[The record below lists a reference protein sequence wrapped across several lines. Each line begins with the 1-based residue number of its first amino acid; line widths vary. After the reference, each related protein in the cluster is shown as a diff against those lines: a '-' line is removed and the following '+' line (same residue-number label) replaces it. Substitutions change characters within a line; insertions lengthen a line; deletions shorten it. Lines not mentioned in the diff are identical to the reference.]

1 MARDSNSFNRQ
12 KPKFKPQPTVLV
24 ICEDTKSGKRDLE
37 DASLHFRVNV
47 LVEIT
52 HCGKTDPLSIV
63 KEAINRQGKF
73 DRIFCSIDR
82 DTHQNFDEAL
92 NLAKP
97 SKKIDIIA
105 SYPCFEFW
113 LLLHFGYNRKPYAA
127 AGKYS
132 AGDLVI
138 KDLCT
143 HACLQNYDK
152 GNVQGLFK
160 LMLNNGFAEARRIAP
175 NVLTEAIASEEMN
188 PSTKLHELLDFF
200 EKLSSPQQ
208 AE

>member
-1 MARDSNSFNRQ
+1 LTAR
-12 KPKFKPQPTVLV
+12 
-24 ICEDTKSGKRDLE
+24 
-37 DASLHFRVNV
+37 
-47 LVEIT
+47 
-52 HCGKTDPLSIV
+52 SIV

-92 NLAKP
+92 ILTKT
-97 SKKIDIIA
+97 SKKIDIIV

-132 AGDLVI
+132 AGDLII
-138 KDLCT
+138 KDLCA
-143 HACLQNYDK
+143 HVFLQNYDK

-160 LMLNNGFAEARRIAP
+160 LMLSNGFAEARRIAP
-175 NVLTEAIASEEMN
+175 NILTEAIASEEMN
-188 PSTKLHELLDFF
+188 PSTRLHELLNFF
-200 EKLSSPQQ
+200 EELSLPQKSG
-208 AE
+208 